1 MQPFDRPQQH
11 RTEVAAAATAAE
23 TDPASLAAAPV
34 LAPTRRRGRTLGSP
48 ASVAPGPGS
57 PAAAASTSTP
67 STSAPSG
74 GPPRGRG
81 RAAAAP
87 SRTLAGPTCDRCRRE
102 IPLPSIEGVRIGE
115 PDDVAALLVPLIGG
129 ADREHCLAL
138 QLDTKHRVLATT
150 TVSIG
155 SLDHTFMTP
164 LGIFRDALLANAAA
178 VVLAH
183 NHPSGD
189 PEPSRDDERVTRRLV
204 EAGRIMGVEVLDHL
218 VVGGG
223 TWVSLARRGI
233 V

>member
-1 MQPFDRPQQH
+1 MDDD
-11 RTEVAAAATAAE
+11 ATASE
-23 TDPASLAAAPV
+23 TEPAVLTAA
-34 LAPTRRRGRTLGSP
+34 LAPTPRRRRTRSAGALGT
-48 ASVAPGPGS
+48 GS
-57 PAAAASTSTP
+57 TLDP
-67 STSAPSG
+67 SRGSG
-74 GPPRGRG
+74 VNSEKHARML
-81 RAAAAP
+81 AAP
-87 SRTLAGPTCDRCRRE
+87 SCDRCRRE
-102 IPLPSIEGVRIGE
+102 IPLPGVDGRKVGE
-115 PDDVAALLVPLIGG
+115 PDDVAALVVPLIGG

-138 QLDTKHRVLATT
+138 LLDTKHRVLTTT

-178 VVLAH
+178 VVLTH

-204 EAGRIMGVEVLDHL
+204 EAGRLVGVEVLDHI

-233 V
+233 L